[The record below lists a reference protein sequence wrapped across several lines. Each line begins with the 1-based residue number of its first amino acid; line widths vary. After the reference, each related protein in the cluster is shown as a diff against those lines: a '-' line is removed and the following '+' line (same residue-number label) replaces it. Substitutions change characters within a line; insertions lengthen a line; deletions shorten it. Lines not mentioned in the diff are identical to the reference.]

1 MATMTKEKVTLT
13 PYASPSST
21 PRLPAVNSRLIRRQ
35 GILAQLCTRCG
46 GYSGSDNEYC
56 MKCRSSQWKTNP
68 LMRNYDDVYKVYAEE
83 QREKTKNI
91 QVLRQPEGWLEINRQ
106 RTKEER
112 KEKKKR
118 YQERLS
124 IQHTGIYCVECRR
137 SEKQTNGNLCL
148 ICDAKRRRRELDKR
162 EKTDKVFLF
171 DDMTPR
177 RKKKRQIDALEIV
190 PENTVATAEP
200 VKEKKTEAEEPL
212 AS

>member
-1 MATMTKEKVTLT
+1 MAAMTKEKITLS

-21 PRLPAVNSRLIRRQ
+21 PRIQAVNARLIRRQ
-35 GILAQLCTRCG
+35 GILAQLCIRCG

-68 LMRNYDDVYKVYAEE
+68 LMRNYDDVYRVYIEE
-83 QREKTKNI
+83 QREKMKNI
-91 QVLRQPEGWLEINRQ
+91 KTLSEPEGWLEINKQ

-118 YQERLS
+118 HQERLNV
-124 IQHTGIYCVECRR
+124 QHTGIYCVECRR

-148 ICDAKRRRRELDKR
+148 ICDAKRRRRERDKR
-162 EKTDKVFLF
+162 EKSDKGFLF

-177 RKKKRQIDALEIV
+177 RKKKRQVEALDIV
-190 PENTVATAEP
+190 PENPIANVDP
-200 VKEKKTEAEEPL
+200 VKEEEEEEQKTDN
-212 AS
+212 